1 MPSTAS
7 LPACTGPAGSPHLQA
22 LPGLHQVGGPVE
34 PPLVV
39 ALEGLQHQVQDA
51 GERAEHLL
59 PLFEPAGDVGGDS
72 RGQEELHLLYHLL
85 PQFGL

>member
-7 LPACTGPAGSPHLQA
+7 LPACTGLAGSPHLQA
-22 LPGLHQVGGPVE
+22 LPGPQQVGGPAQ

-51 GERAEHLL
+51 AERAEHLP
-59 PLFEPAGDVGGDS
+59 PLLEPAGDVGGDS
-72 RGQEELHLLYHLL
+72 RGQEEPHLRHHLL
-85 PQFGL
+85 PQLGL